1 MSPTIEEDKVQ
12 PAPPEGR
19 EEPVNV
25 TADTARQGPP
35 GWRGLYMLIAGTV
48 GAAIACLVAYAIWLY
63 A

>member
-19 EEPVNV
+19 DPVTI
-25 TADTARQGPP
+25 TADTARQGPA
-35 GWRGLYMLIAGTV
+35 GWRVLYVLVGGTV
-48 GAAIACLVAYAIWLY
+48 GAAVACFLAYAIWFH